1 MNKYMHLIYSK
12 EYMKTYE
19 NGLVRNKFIQNLRH
33 GSIFGVYLALYVLYR
48 YEL

>member
-19 NGLVRNKFIQNLRH
+19 NGFVRNKINPKSKAWKHIWCLSCFVCTVSL
-33 GSIFGVYLALYVLYR
+33 
-48 YEL
+48 